1 MKGLILFCIITI
13 GLSNLYGQNAKH
25 LIHCGDIGIPAKGL
39 RFEIQEIK
47 IHSSVNDQMGLI
59 QSRGDSK
66 PLDVVL
72 PSQIEKISIQF
83 LQKQYS
89 FSRDLKII
97 MEITECRIGA
107 FSPGKTHVSD
117 TFLFQCSFYRE
128 KLDPE
133 FYLFAFKAR
142 NLMGSFDNAPEVMNN
157 FYSRV
162 LLSATEKF
170 STSLKDHPEWF
181 GSEIADQKPVKLSVA
196 HNPIQ
201 SKDSIPCKTGYQLKP
216 EDYQL
221 NSKDTSNK
229 SVFTKMTLTYLID
242 ATENSK
248 ELNLKIYTKAFFHKS
263 RSWYKGSPDWNALL
277 PYHQGIYDLCMAY
290 GIKLNKALKDRKF
303 SLGEYRTEINT
314 IYNEVLNE
322 YAELRKKYQ
331 SETKEGMDSEQVSR
345 WQIRIQEILKEVQN

>member
-1 MKGLILFCIITI
+1 MKGLILLCFLSL
-13 GLSNLYGQNAKH
+13 GVSNLYSQTSKH
-25 LIHCGDIGIPAKGL
+25 LISCSDIGIPVKSS
-39 RFEIQEIK
+39 RFEIHEITF
-47 IHSSVNDQMGLI
+47 HPSVSEQMGLI
-59 QSRGDSK
+59 QSRGDAK
-66 PLDVVL
+66 PLEVVL
-72 PSQIEKISIQF
+72 PSQIAKTSQQF
-83 LQKQYS
+83 LKKQYQ
-89 FSRDLKII
+89 FDRNLKII
-97 MEITECRIGA
+97 MEITECRIAA

-128 KLDPE
+128 KVDPE
-133 FYLFAFKAR
+133 FYLFSFKAR

-157 FYSRV
+157 YYSRV

-170 STSLKDHPEWF
+170 SSSLKDHPEWF
-181 GSEIADQKPVKLSVA
+181 GAESIDQKPVKLTVV

-201 SKDSIPCKTGYQLKP
+201 SKDSIPCKVGYLLKP

-221 NSKDTSNK
+221 NTKDTSNK
-229 SVFTKMTLTYLID
+229 SIFTKMTLTYLID
-242 ATENSK
+242 ASENSK

-263 RSWYKGSPDWNALL
+263 RSWFKGSPDWNQLL

-290 GIKLNKALKDRKF
+290 GMKLNTALKDKKF